1 MSVENMGLQ
10 VFANDGTHLADIQ
23 LSDLEG
29 GMVVEFVE
37 PVNTAALDEA
47 YGNAVSFVKKL
58 TSKAS
63 KGVRAGL
70 EAAGL

>member
-1 MSVENMGLQ
+1 
-10 VFANDGTHLADIQ
+10 
-23 LSDLEG
+23 
-29 GMVVEFVE
+29 MVVESVQ